1 MTSPVEASDALQLAR
16 AVAGEAAQLLRGAT
30 DKVGTIRT
38 KSTLRDLVTEWDTR
52 VEDLIRERLLA
63 ATPDIPLLG
72 EERGESNADAAAG
85 EYLWLVDPIDGTVN
99 FAHGLPLFSVVI
111 ALERRGEAIA
121 GVVVAPVL
129 GWELYASAGGG
140 AFESGQPLA
149 VSKVT
154 QLSEAMLA
162 TGFPYDRA
170 TSPDNNFAEWE
181 HFQRVAGAC
190 RRLGCASL
198 DLALVARG
206 WLDGYWETRLHPWDM
221 SAGALLVREAGG
233 RVTSITGGPFVSA
246 DGNAIASNGAIHTQ
260 ILEQL
265 EQVPRSA

>member
-1 MTSPVEASDALQLAR
+1 MEAADALALAR
-16 AVAGEAAQLLRGAT
+16 SVAGEGAAMLRGAA
-30 DKVGTIRT
+30 DNVGAIRT

-52 VEDLIRERLLA
+52 CEDLIRERLAA

-72 EERGESNADAAAG
+72 EERGASAASDS

-111 ALERRGEAIA
+111 ALEKHGEAIA

-129 GWELYASAGGG
+129 GWEFYAHAGGG
-140 AFESGQPLA
+140 AFCNGQPLR

-154 QLSEAMLA
+154 KLEEAMLA
-162 TGFPYDRA
+162 SGFPYDRA
-170 TSPDNNFAEWE
+170 MSPHNNFAEWE

-190 RRLGCASL
+190 RRLGCASI

-206 WLDGYWETRLHPWDM
+206 WLDGYWEARLQPWDM
-221 SAGALLVREAGG
+221 SAGALLVKEAGG
-233 RVTSITGGPFVSA
+233 RVTSIDGGPFVSA
-246 DGNAIASNGAIHTQ
+246 DGNAVASNGAIHKD
-260 ILEQL
+260 ILDQL
-265 EQVPRSA
+265 EVVRRRK